1 MKSWLFQG
9 MLTAAIALPALS
21 GAAWADEFKCSNAT
35 LQGDYA
41 FGVTNYNAP
50 QIHVAAGIKHFYGN
64 GKMTQRDYRGNTLPI
79 QLSDPGQESGVYTLN
94 PDCSGILETQVA
106 GGTITAL
113 IVVYEGG
120 RYIHE
125 VVGTLVPPGG
135 MPPGVAVQTAADDW
149 KIAPDSS
156 TQNQQ

>member
-1 MKSWLFQG
+1 VNSWNLKG
-9 MLTAAIALPALS
+9 MLAAAIMLPALG
-21 GAAWADEFKCSNAT
+21 GAAWADDFKCSNAP

-79 QLSDPGQESGVYTLN
+79 QLSDPGQESGTYTLN

-106 GGTITAL
+106 NGTITAL

-125 VVGTLVPPGG
+125 VVGTLVPTGS
-135 MPPGVAVQTAADDW
+135 MPPGIPVQTSADDW